1 MRGPIPLLALILP
14 AVAGAA
20 PDDVERVGNPSADAV
35 EMSSRLAELTVE
47 VERLRREAAVL
58 NEAGLEDRG
67 ERQGLEALL
76 RSAGGLM
83 DPRTG
88 VEQRALFALELAR
101 SGHADAPLL
110 LLGAAR
116 SVDESVAMV
125 GISALGASGSMQA
138 PALLEAI
145 LLERWGD
152 ASDETRIAVVHALG
166 AHDTPQAGAAL
177 YRAVQSGELP
187 GSVQRAALTVL
198 ETNYS
203 ALLAERGLPKGRTE
217 RGVGPLVAVSSAG
230 AGGVVLSSIGVWG
243 RSDVAVTVGALGGA
257 GIGAG
262 LGGLW
267 ASTESLSAGQ
277 GLRYSSDVIWG
288 ITGGV
293 LAHRTIFDGPTYE
306 SQSRAGPNF
315 AALLRATGASAG
327 AASGAWQAR
336 HGTPDRQDVL
346 EQDLAGFLGL
356 MSGRAVG
363 QLSGEWVRERSQ
375 GESYRYYQ
383 TTDRAVQGGS
393 LAGAALGLGGAALV
407 RESWEASWT
416 DVGLGAVGSVQ
427 MMTLLGSA
435 HQVSGRQQR
444 PGATRLGF
452 GLGGLGGL
460 ALAEAVDPT
469 PAQVGMAAWGGG
481 LGHALG
487 AGVPLLAGV
496 ESGQVVAGSTLSVG
510 LLGTVGGGLSARA
523 LPLDRG
529 DVALTGFAVPLAAIE
544 GAAIGA
550 WAEDRE
556 LGFTSEQ
563 VGGLVLTGS
572 AVTGAVTTALGPHI
586 APSPGDV
593 GMVASTTAWGAYHGL
608 LVPLALDVKG
618 RPSDLVLASVLT
630 ADGFLVAGSVL
641 ASPAVDLDPR
651 RTLVPQLAGLG
662 GATLGSLGALM
673 VRDDGTSAARGAL
686 IGSTLGF
693 VAGGVVESRR
703 TPPADRNRT
712 AVRRLRLPDLP
723 GDWSVVAAP
732 MPTAEGSAGAYAEVR
747 AFGW

>member
-1 MRGPIPLLALILP
+1 MA
-14 AVAGAA
+14 
-20 PDDVERVGNPSADAV
+20 ADAANGLRTEQAV
-35 EMSSRLAELTVE
+35 VRELLGSV
-47 VERLRREAAVL
+47 A
-58 NEAGLEDRG
+58 
-67 ERQGLEALL
+67 
-76 RSAGGLM
+76 GLM
-83 DPRTG
+83 DPRTPDS
-88 VEQRALFALELAR
+88 ERHALALRLSESEHPEVPR
-101 SGHADAPLL
+101 LL
-110 LLGAAR
+110 FGAAR
-116 SVDESVAMV
+116 SRDPSVSNAGV
-125 GISALGASGSMQA
+125 AGLGACRSAEG
-138 PALLEAI
+138 ALLLEGL

-152 ASDETRIAVVHALG
+152 ESDETLVAVVDALG
-166 AHDTPQAGAAL
+166 ANRTPEAGEAL
-177 YRAVQSGELP
+177 YSAVQSGELR
-187 GSVQRAALTVL
+187 GDVQRAALAVL
-198 ETNYS
+198 EVNYPS
-203 ALLAERGLPKGRTE
+203 LMDDRGRPQGRTE

-306 SQSRAGPNF
+306 SRSRVGPNF

-363 QLSGEWVRERSQ
+363 QLSGDWVRVREE
-375 GESYRYYQ
+375 GYNYRYYE
-383 TTDRAVQGGS
+383 TSERAVQGGS

-435 HQVSGRQQR
+435 HRVSGRQQR

-556 LGFTSEQ
+556 LGFTTEQ

-673 VRDDGTSAARGAL
+673 ARDDGASAARGAL

-703 TPPADRNRT
+703 TPPADRDRT

-732 MPTAEGSAGAYAEVR
+732 MPSAEGTTGAYAEVR